1 VSYVEVEY
9 QISERHACRLMGL
22 GRSTHR
28 YRGRKAERDRS
39 LRTRLKELA
48 AKRMRFGYRRLTA
61 MLVREGML
69 ANHKRVY
76 RLYREEELAMRI
88 RQRRR
93 IGWSGAVTSPAA
105 AKPNERWSMDFV
117 SDCVSAGTVIRML
130 TIVDDCTRKCPAIEV
145 DTSLGGLRVRRVLD
159 RIASER
165 GLPEAIVVDKGP
177 EFRGRVLTAWSEE
190 RGVRLEFIQPGKPT
204 QNAYIESFN
213 GRLRD
218 ECLNANWFTSL
229 SNARRKIETW
239 RQHYNQQRP
248 HSSLNYLPPAEFARI
263 ATEMRA

>member
-9 QISERHACRLMGL
+9 QRSERHACRLMGL

-28 YRGRKAERDRS
+28 YRARKAARDAE

-48 AKRMRFGYRRLTA
+48 ARRMRFGYRRLTA
-61 MLVREGML
+61 MLVREGVA

-76 RLYREEELAMRI
+76 RLYREAGLAMRI
-88 RQRRR
+88 RQRPR
-93 IGWSGAVTSPAA
+93 IRWSGVAVKPAA
-105 AKPNERWSMDFV
+105 RQPNERWSMDFV
-117 SDCVSAGTVIRML
+117 SDCVNTGKVIRML
-130 TIVDDCTRKCPAIEV
+130 TIVDDCTRECPAIEV

-159 RIASER
+159 RIARER
-165 GLPEAIVVDKGP
+165 GLPEAIVVDNGP
-177 EFRGRVLTAWSEE
+177 EFRGRALAAWSEE
-190 RGVRLEFIQPGKPT
+190 RGVRLEFIQPGQPV

-229 SNARRKIETW
+229 SDARRKIETW
-239 RQHYNQQRP
+239 RQDYNEQRP
-248 HSSLNYLPPAEFARI
+248 HSSLNYLPPADFARI

>member
-1 VSYVEVEY
+1 VSYVEVQY
-9 QISERHACRLMGL
+9 QMSERHACRLLGV

-28 YRGRKAERDRS
+28 YRARPDRDAV

-48 AKRMRFGYRRLTA
+48 ARRMRFGYRRLTA
-61 MLVREGML
+61 MLFREGML

-76 RLYREEELAMRI
+76 RLYREEGLAMRT

-93 IGWSGAVTSPAA
+93 IRWSGAVVKPAA
-105 AKPNERWSMDFV
+105 SQPNQRWSMDFV
-117 SDCVSAGTVIRML
+117 TDCVSSGKVIRML
-130 TIVDDCTRKCPAIEV
+130 TIVDDCTRECPAIEV

-159 RIASER
+159 RIVSER
-165 GLPEAIVVDKGP
+165 GLPEAIVLDNGP
-177 EFRGRVLTAWSEE
+177 EFRGRALAAWSEE
-190 RGVRLEFIQPGKPT
+190 RGVRLEFIQPGKPV

-229 SNARRKIETW
+229 SDARRKVETW
-239 RQHYNQQRP
+239 RLDYNQQRP
-248 HSSLNYLPPAEFARI
+248 HSSLDYLPPAEFARKV
-263 ATEMRA
+263 AEMRA